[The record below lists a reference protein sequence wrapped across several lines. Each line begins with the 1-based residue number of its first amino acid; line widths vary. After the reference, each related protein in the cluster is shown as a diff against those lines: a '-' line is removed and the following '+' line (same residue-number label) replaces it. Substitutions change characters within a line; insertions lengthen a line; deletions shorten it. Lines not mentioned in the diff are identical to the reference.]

1 MCKFMN
7 VKQLFCWMMYG
18 LLVFFTAGC
27 SGENSEDLPDN
38 VSVYQKYLVAFSDSQ
53 PTLAYAH
60 FSREKDTPL
69 KDIRLTGGSS
79 VKANGKDM
87 EFNTL
92 DRNAIFGYSYFVSL
106 GKDETV
112 SFAFQRTQQKET
124 HMWVN
129 YAYKEWINPI
139 HIPST
144 RTTVTNQE
152 MIGWTGEKIAANEEL
167 EATLDNP
174 NHQEEYTVYY
184 GTLNKSRDGVSFDK
198 VPKGKYMLTLKRSI
212 KLETKDNDTPAKGE
226 IVLVFYDKKEVIV
239 EEQTE

>member
-1 MCKFMN
+1 MMCG
-7 VKQLFCWMMYG
+7 LF
-18 LLVFFTAGC
+18 VFFTAGC
-27 SGENSEDLPDN
+27 SEENSENLPDN
-38 VSVYQKYLVAFSDSQ
+38 TPIYQKYLVAFSDSQ

-69 KDIRLTGGSS
+69 KDVRLTGGSC
-79 VKANGKDM
+79 VKANGKEM
-87 EFNTL
+87 AFNSFDGNT
-92 DRNAIFGYSYFVSL
+92 IFGYSYFASL

-112 SFAFQRTQQKET
+112 SFVFQRTQQKET
-124 HMWVN
+124 RMWVN
-129 YAYKEWINPI
+129 YAYKEWIHPI

-144 RTTVTNQE
+144 RTTVTNLE

-174 NHQEEYTVYY
+174 NRQEEYTIYY
-184 GTLNKSRDGVSFDK
+184 GTLNKSRDGVSFEK
-198 VPKGKYMLTLKRSI
+198 VPKGKYMLTLKRSV

-226 IVLVFYDKKEVIV
+226 IILVFYDKKEVTV